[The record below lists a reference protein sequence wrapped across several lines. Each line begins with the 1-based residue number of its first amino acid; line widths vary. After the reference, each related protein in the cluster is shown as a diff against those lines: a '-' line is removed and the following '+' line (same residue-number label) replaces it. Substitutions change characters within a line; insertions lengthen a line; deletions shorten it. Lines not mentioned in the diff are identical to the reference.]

1 MPSTTLPPWQSSG
14 IEPKRKFKFIL
25 TLGDV
30 PAWVVKTAGRPN
42 FTVSDGGKHHFLA
55 HEFKFP
61 GRVTWDNIEVTLV
74 DPIDYDASRR
84 LINIVRDAGYYAPS
98 TWAGSG
104 PAADNFKKSISKRKF
119 AQGSLGTVQIQA
131 LNAEGEWAEKW
142 LLNNVWISKISQ
154 DGFDYNGE
162 DLLGISLTLVYDWA
176 DLEVNENLVT
186 IG

>member
-1 MPSTTLPPWQSSG
+1 MTGVQTCALP
-14 IEPKRKFKFIL
+14 I
-25 TLGDV
+25 
-30 PAWVVKTAGRPN
+30 
-42 FTVSDGGKHHFLA
+42 
-55 HEFKFP
+55 
-61 GRVTWDNIEVTLV
+61 
-74 DPIDYDASRR
+74 Y
-84 LINIVRDAGYYAPS
+84 
-98 TWAGSG
+98 
-104 PAADNFKKSISKRKF
+104 FKKSISKRKF